1 MAYDL
6 SAVFRSPMRKMAGKS
21 DANHKDQIVGV
32 GGYSSG
38 LVDPKP

>member
-21 DANHKDQIVGV
+21 DANHKDQIIGV
-32 GGYSSG
+32 GGVFIG
-38 LVDPKP
+38 VGRPQT